1 MKKLLLLIIIS
12 IFLSNCIYY
21 DPINEPPQSDF
32 VYQLNTIDKCVDLR
46 YDGIEESDLKYEWK
60 MTGFPENSK
69 LKELTYPFKGSQE
82 NEYKE
87 NRFCPDIPGDYEV
100 SLKVTDKYNAD
111 DTKSKKIVIQN
122 QTPSAIIK
130 VDEKNYVTGNTI
142 ILNAEDSFDPD
153 ETQLTY
159 DWSFKQLPENSNL
172 FSENIIKEGFLATF
186 IPDVSGLYIIKLSVS
201 DINKDSASSYLS
213 MFVYENKP
221 PQILKT
227 NPDNNISFISL
238 KKDDEIIVSVTAIDD
253 STPFIDLKYK
263 WEILLNGE
271 NTNQEYSGYEYDLN
285 GIDYSLGDLID
296 LKLTITDEN
305 NLTTEIIWHF
315 LVIL

>member
-1 MKKLLLLIIIS
+1 MKKRLLLTIINFI
-12 IFLSNCIYY
+12 LSSCIYY

-32 VYQLNTIDKCVDLR
+32 IYQINTEDKCVYLI
-46 YDGIEESDLKYEWK
+46 YDGNEEFDLQYKWK
-60 MTGFPENSK
+60 MISIPENSK
-69 LKELTYPFKGSQE
+69 LKNQAYPFIGSQE
-82 NEYKE
+82 NEYDTNK
-87 NRFCPDIPGDYEV
+87 FCPDIPGDYEV
-100 SLKVTDKYNAD
+100 SLKVIDKYNAD

-130 VDEKNYVTGNTI
+130 VDEKTYVTGNKI
-142 ILNAEDSFDPD
+142 ILDASDSFDPD

-159 DWSFKQLPENSNL
+159 DWNFKQLPVTSTL
-172 FSENIIKEGFLATF
+172 FQEDIIKDGVFATF
-186 IPDVSGLYIIKLSVS
+186 IPDVSGLYIIQLNVT
-201 DINKDSASSYLS
+201 DINKDAANSYLS

-221 PQILKT
+221 PHIIKT
-227 NPDNNISFISL
+227 NPDSNISFISL
-238 KKDDEIIVSVTAIDD
+238 KKDDEITVSVTATDD

-271 NTNQEYSGYEYDLN
+271 NTNQEYLGYEYILKGN
-285 GIDYSLGDLID
+285 DYSIGDLID